1 MSLKPLLLAAAF
13 FAAPLAALAQTAPVA
28 AADPAPFKSAKIVLV
43 GDSTTAVQGGW
54 GPSFCGRHV
63 TSFIACI
70 NLARGGRS
78 SGNYRSEGSWALALY
93 EIKSGG
99 FSDTYVLIQFGH
111 NDQPGKPGR
120 STDLT
125 TEFPANL
132 KRYVDEVRAAGGKP
146 VLVTPLT
153 RRQFKD
159 GRLVD
164 DLGPWAEAVRK
175 VAVETGTPLVDLHAL
190 SMAAVQTM
198 GPVEAMR
205 LAQMPPDPRVREAAR
220 SGTTI
225 EARFYEPAIPGATV
239 PPAPAPAPP
248 PPPVANNAAAEPMGT
263 PKLAFDYTHLGPEG
277 ADVFSAMVAKALAD
291 AVPALR
297 RQLLP

>member
-1 MSLKPLLLAAAF
+1 MSFKPLLLAAALF
-13 FAAPLAALAQTAPVA
+13 TAPLTAHAQATPDTDPPV
-28 AADPAPFKSAKIVLV
+28 FKSPKIVLV

-54 GPSFCGRHV
+54 GPSFCGKHV

-78 SGNYRSEGSWALALY
+78 SGNYRTEGSWKLAMY

-99 FSDTYVLIQFGH
+99 FNDTYVLIQFGH

-120 STDLT
+120 STDLA

-159 GRLVD
+159 GKLID
-164 DLGPWAEAVRK
+164 DLGPWAEATRK
-175 VAVETGTPLVDLHAL
+175 VAAETNTPLIDLHAL
-190 SMAAVQTM
+190 STAAVQQM

-205 LAQMPPDPRVREAAR
+205 FAQSPPDPRVKEAAK

-225 EARFYEPAIPGATV
+225 AAAFYEPAIPGATV
-239 PPAPAPAPP
+239 PPAPPPAAKPAPAQ
-248 PPPVANNAAAEPMGT
+248 NNAAVEPMGA
-263 PKLAFDYTHLGPEG
+263 PRPSFDYTHLGPEG
-277 ADVFSAMVAKALAD
+277 ADYFSAIVAKALAD

>member
-1 MSLKPLLLAAAF
+1 MRFEPLLLAAALM
-13 FAAPLAALAQTAPVA
+13 ATPALAETAPE
-28 AADPAPFKSAKIVLV
+28 PAPFKSPKIVLI

-54 GPSFCGRHV
+54 GPSFCGKHV
-63 TSFIACI
+63 TSFVACI

-78 SGNYRSEGSWALALY
+78 SGNYRTEGSWALALY
-93 EIKSGG
+93 EIRSGG
-99 FSDTYVLIQFGH
+99 FTDTYVLIQFGH

-120 STDLT
+120 STDLA

-159 GRLVD
+159 GKLVD
-164 DLGPWAEAVRK
+164 DLGPWAQATRK
-175 VAVETGTPLVDLHAL
+175 VAAETGTPLVDLHAL
-190 SMAAVQTM
+190 STAAVQAM
-198 GPVEAMR
+198 GPVEAMKF
-205 LAQMPPDPRVREAAR
+205 AQGAPDPRVREAAR

-225 EARFYEPAIPGATV
+225 EAKFYEPAIPGATV
-239 PPAPAPAPP
+239 PPTPAPT
-248 PPPVANNAAAEPMGT
+248 PPPVQNNAAVEPMGT
-263 PKLAFDYTHLGPEG
+263 PKTAFDYTHLGHEG
-277 ADVFSAMVAKALAD
+277 ADYFSALVAVALAD